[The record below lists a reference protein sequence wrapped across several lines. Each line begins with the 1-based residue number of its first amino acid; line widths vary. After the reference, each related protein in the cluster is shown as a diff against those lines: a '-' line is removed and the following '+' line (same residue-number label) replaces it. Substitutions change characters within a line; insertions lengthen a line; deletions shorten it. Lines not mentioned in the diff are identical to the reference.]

1 MEAEIKKLELT
12 KKEEFERVVLE
23 TALSPEVVE
32 LYNMHILDGENGSRH
47 LAIKTESK
55 NVVFNT
61 SCYWIALD
69 ERTEIKDHKIYVQF
83 RRFDEKGRMTS
94 SIDLS
99 TGYVRASINIW

>member
-1 MEAEIKKLELT
+1 METET
-12 KKEEFERVVLE
+12 KKIEPTTKENQERVVLE
-23 TALSPEVVE
+23 TGLSPQVVE

-47 LAIKTESK
+47 LSIKTESK
-55 NVVFNT
+55 DVVFIT

-83 RRFDEKGRMTS
+83 RRFDEKGKMTS